1 MFNFFVCPLFKFR
14 LRTFGSY
21 GNVITA
27 RAGRVL
33 YRATSATTRIRLCGL
48 FRKTTARALRN
59 LWHGFHQSEGTDLE
73 QLINNIIS
81 INRWTVIVLS
91 IYLSFMYSCFRN
103 DIKWQRALAGLLSF
117 VLKYEMLF
125 NITTG
130 VDINQHKRGTF
141 QAKVHSTARK
151 RARGLFTL
159 AIGPIY

>member
-1 MFNFFVCPLFKFR
+1 
-14 LRTFGSY
+14 
-21 GNVITA
+21 
-27 RAGRVL
+27 
-33 YRATSATTRIRLCGL
+33 
-48 FRKTTARALRN
+48 
-59 LWHGFHQSEGTDLE
+59 
-73 QLINNIIS
+73 
-81 INRWTVIVLS
+81 
-91 IYLSFMYSCFRN
+91 MYSCFRN

-151 RARGLFTL
+151 QARGLFTL

>member
-1 MFNFFVCPLFKFR
+1 MSVRCLSSAQEHLAYMEMSLLPVQGGAFIVPHLLRRGHGFVIFFVRPLQGHWESMTRFSPIR
-14 LRTFGSY
+14 
-21 GNVITA
+21 GN
-27 RAGRVL
+27 RS
-33 YRATSATTRIRLCGL
+33 RATNKQYNINKQMNSYS
-48 FRKTTARALRN
+48 FVN
-59 LWHGFHQSEGTDLE
+59 LSQ
-73 QLINNIIS
+73 
-81 INRWTVIVLS
+81 
-91 IYLSFMYSCFRN
+91 FMYSCFRN

-141 QAKVHSTARK
+141 LAKVHSTARK

>member
-1 MFNFFVCPLFKFR
+1 MSVRCLSSAQEHLAYMEMSLLPVQGGAFIVPHLLRRGHGFVIFFVRPLQ
-14 LRTFGSY
+14 S
-21 GNVITA
+21 
-27 RAGRVL
+27 
-33 YRATSATTRIRLCGL
+33 
-48 FRKTTARALRN
+48 RALRN
-59 LWHGFHQSEGTDLE
+59 LWHGFHQPEGTDLE

-141 QAKVHSTARK
+141 LAKVHSTARK

>member
-1 MFNFFVCPLFKFR
+1 MNSYSFV
-14 LRTFGSY
+14 
-21 GNVITA
+21 
-27 RAGRVL
+27 
-33 YRATSATTRIRLCGL
+33 
-48 FRKTTARALRN
+48 N
-59 LWHGFHQSEGTDLE
+59 LSQ
-73 QLINNIIS
+73 
-81 INRWTVIVLS
+81 
-91 IYLSFMYSCFRN
+91 FMYSCFRN

-141 QAKVHSTARK
+141 LAKVHSTARK